1 MSDKCE
7 SESTL
12 IKFFKGY
19 ERIIILIYALLSFIL
34 NIIIIVSIYLAK
46 NKKISNIIKITGS
59 ILIVNFINIFAY
71 TFEWVTCK
79 EKKENENLNEKDEIK
94 IIELLIGNS
103 ESNGICQL
111 QSLLILLSSVSQD
124 YLMILFFYLVN
135 RRKEIEPMIINLL
148 ILLCIIFPL
157 LISLI
162 YLKLDA
168 FGVNG
173 DFCYLKKFEKIENK
187 LDYYKDYDQLFI
199 YFIIT
204 YGLRTINFSI
214 TIYFLINISKYIIKE
229 KNSFKFIFQK
239 LSIFFIQLFKLFV
252 IIVYRIT
259 TFIIGKES
267 ETVGKVYNIL
277 STVDGVLMPLAYILI
292 NDIFCSFCNTNKRRK
307 LTIDESEEDLTPNS
321 PITPQ
326 KKVEETL
333 ISNSV
338 NKGGNFV
345 GTNLFMNSNNFDLSY
360 D

>member
-7 SESTL
+7 SESTS

-34 NIIIIVSIYLAK
+34 NIIIIVSIFLAK

-59 ILIVNFINIFAY
+59 ILIVNFINIFSY

-79 EKKENENLNEKDEIK
+79 DKFNEEEK

-111 QSLLILLSSVSQD
+111 QSLLILFSSMSQD

-135 RRKEIEPMIINLL
+135 QRKEIEPMIINLL

-187 LDYYKDYDQLFI
+187 IDYYKNYEQSII
-199 YFIIT
+199 YIIT

-214 TIYFLINISKYIIKE
+214 TI
-229 KNSFKFIFQK
+229 
-239 LSIFFIQLFKLFV
+239 LFV

-259 TFIIGKES
+259 TFIFQKEP
-267 ETVGKVYNIL
+267 ETVAKVYNIL

-292 NDIFCSFCNTNKRRK
+292 NDIFCSFFNANKG
-307 LTIDESEEDLTPNS
+307 IDEKEEDLIPNS

-326 KKVEETL
+326 KKVDETI

-338 NKGGNFV
+338 NKGNFV
-345 GTNLFMNSNNFDLSY
+345 GSNIFYNSNNFDLSY

>member
-79 EKKENENLNEKDEIK
+79 ENENIKLNDQDEIR

-111 QSLLILLSSVSQD
+111 QSLLILFSSVSQD

-148 ILLCIIFPL
+148 ILLCIVFPL
-157 LISLI
+157 AISLI
-162 YLKLDA
+162 YLKVGA
-168 FGVNG
+168 FGING
-173 DFCYLKKFEKIENK
+173 DFCYLKKLKIN
-187 LDYYKDYDQLFI
+187 LTIIRIMIILLFI
-199 YFIIT
+199 
-204 YGLRTINFSI
+204 L
-214 TIYFLINISKYIIKE
+214 
-229 KNSFKFIFQK
+229 
-239 LSIFFIQLFKLFV
+239 
-252 IIVYRIT
+252 
-259 TFIIGKES
+259 
-267 ETVGKVYNIL
+267 
-277 STVDGVLMPLAYILI
+277 
-292 NDIFCSFCNTNKRRK
+292 
-307 LTIDESEEDLTPNS
+307 
-321 PITPQ
+321 
-326 KKVEETL
+326 
-333 ISNSV
+333 
-338 NKGGNFV
+338 
-345 GTNLFMNSNNFDLSY
+345 
-360 D
+360 

>member
-7 SESTL
+7 SESTS
-12 IKFFKGY
+12 IKFFSGY
-19 ERIIILIYALLSFIL
+19 ERIIILIYVLLSFIL

-79 EKKENENLNEKDEIK
+79 KSINNKES
-94 IIELLIGNS
+94 IIELLSGNS
-103 ESNGICQL
+103 ESNGLCQM
-111 QSLLILLSSVSQD
+111 QSLLILFSSVSQD

-157 LISLI
+157 SISLI
-162 YLKLDA
+162 YLKIGA
-168 FGVNG
+168 FGVND
-173 DFCYLKKFEKIENK
+173 DFCYLKKFEKSENK
-187 LDYYKDYDQLFI
+187 IDYYMIYDHFII

-214 TIYFLINISKYIIKE
+214 TIYFFINISKYIIKE
-229 KNSFKFIFQK
+229 KHSFKFLFQK

-252 IIVYRIT
+252 IIVYRIIT
-259 TFIIGKES
+259 LILNNNNES
-267 ETVGKVYNIL
+267 FETIGKVYNIL
-277 STVDGVLMPLAYILI
+277 STVDGVLMPLAYILL
-292 NDIFCSFCNTNKRRK
+292 NGIFCNLFNTKKGRK
-307 LTIDESEEDLTPNS
+307 FTIDENEEDLIPNS

-326 KKVEETL
+326 KKAEET
-333 ISNSV
+333 IASTSV
-338 NKGGNFV
+338 NKGNFV
-345 GTNLFMNSNNFDLSY
+345 GTNLFYNSNNFDLSY

>member
-7 SESTL
+7 SESTS

-59 ILIVNFINIFAY
+59 ILIVNFINIFSY

-79 EKKENENLNEKDEIK
+79 DKFNEEEKV
-94 IIELLIGNS
+94 IELLIGNS

-111 QSLLILLSSVSQD
+111 QSLLILFSSMSQD

-135 RRKEIEPMIINLL
+135 QRKEIEPMIINLL
-148 ILLCIIFPL
+148 ILLCILFPL
-157 LISLI
+157 FISLI

-173 DFCYLKKFEKIENK
+173 VFCYLKKFEKIENK
-187 LDYYKDYDQLFI
+187 IDYYKNYEQSII
-199 YFIIT
+199 YIIT
-204 YGLRTINFSI
+204 YGLRIINFSI
-214 TIYFLINISKYIIKE
+214 TIYFFINISKYIIKE
-229 KNSFKFIFQK
+229 KHSFKLIFQK
-239 LSIFFIQLFKLFV
+239 LSIVFIQLFKLFV

-259 TFIIGKES
+259 TFIFQKEP
-267 ETVGKVYNIL
+267 ETVAKVYNIL

-292 NDIFCSFCNTNKRRK
+292 NDIFCSFFNANKG
-307 LTIDESEEDLTPNS
+307 IDENEEDLIPNS

-326 KKVEETL
+326 KKVDETM

-338 NKGGNFV
+338 NKGNFA
-345 GTNLFMNSNNFDLSY
+345 GSNLFYNSNNFDLSY
-360 D
+360 A